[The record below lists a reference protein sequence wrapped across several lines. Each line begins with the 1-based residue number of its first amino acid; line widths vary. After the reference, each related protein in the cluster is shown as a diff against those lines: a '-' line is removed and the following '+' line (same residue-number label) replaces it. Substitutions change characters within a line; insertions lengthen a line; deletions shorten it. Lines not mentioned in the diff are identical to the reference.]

1 MKGGGGRR
9 IRSGQSTAS
18 EASTVQPHLTPCE
31 GGRRSGQSTL
41 QLCSRS
47 LLPIHTPANHIRT
60 RVHLHHV
67 LYQRSDVGVG
77 DPGQLG
83 RPQSSSARLLAA
95 RPAYAPSP
103 PIVLL
108 EAPSSSPLLLEAEQL
123 A

>member
-1 MKGGGGRR
+1 MCCT
-9 IRSGQSTAS
+9 SASSPHTSTN
-18 EASTVQPHLTPCE
+18 P
-31 GGRRSGQSTL
+31 
-41 QLCSRS
+41 
-47 LLPIHTPANHIRT
+47 IRT